1 MDGTLKMNFGTTTTT
16 GSLSVDRPATRKR
29 GRPPGSKAQVI
40 RDARALGIHHF
51 AFVRSSLWGLD
62 LAHSFER
69 YLAWSETTTD
79 LRYVQ
84 NRRDSLLKQIIEAGR
99 HLNASL
105 PEAAKITSMLDLLR
119 SDQAAKPTLKLP
131 RLEEWIESEGMDPD
145 AWSEA
150 DLITEYQSAFGLDNA
165 DALAAV
171 EGAKDVVAERVR
183 ALNHLE
189 TLLAVTPGAQ
199 DRLELWLAKP
209 VVLCLRNVGLLTLAD
224 LVNFINV
231 HGYRWHNRVKGFGN
245 QRADQVVA
253 WLRVQ
258 YEHLNM
264 VVSDS
269 VNEPKSLR
277 ALKNQAQEAMQA
289 LGRQDAGALA
299 TLSSPAR
306 HDAFGKSGSLG
317 GLGGLGKVGGSGSF
331 DQVGKSDLGQLSLSR
346 LHAAALLGG
355 VASGSS
361 LEKGASADI
370 GGRGEFRSHMA
381 NTLGA
386 NNDLEAVTAWLSRY
400 QDKPS
405 TQRSYRKE
413 VERFMLWC
421 AQDLQKPLSSVN
433 SPDCQKYRDF
443 LRVVP
448 GRWISPLTVARSD
461 PQWRA
466 FRGQPSPSSQKQ
478 ALVILQTMF
487 AGLCDAGYLVANPM
501 RALMKGFDL
510 PTAKVD
516 IRRSFTEAEWQH
528 VLRTLDAMPDSPER
542 VRLKCILELLVSS
555 GLRLDELAS
564 ARHSHLRREHLQELP
579 DLPDAWILTVTGKR
593 NKTREVPLTED
604 VVRLL
609 ASHGR
614 EFMQED
620 QRSLETD
627 ELPLIRTLHTSVG
640 QWGRVQT
647 GDRQGELM
655 VSPSSDTVGTA
666 LSAAGIYAV
675 LKRFFVQAAKTAGAA
690 SLEPQ
695 RFERAS
701 THWMR
706 HTFVRQALVDGV
718 PIEVVSELAGHASI
732 DTTSIYS
739 TQELARK
746 VRAVHSMKRR
756 TLVGAP

>member
-1 MDGTLKMNFGTTTTT
+1 MSTPTT
-16 GSLSVDRPATRKR
+16 SRPR

-84 NRRDSLLKQIIEAGR
+84 NRRDDLLKQIIDAGR

-105 PEAAKITSMLDLLR
+105 PDHAKITDILDLLR

-131 RLEEWIESEGMDPD
+131 TLEEWVESEGMDPD
-145 AWSEA
+145 VWSEA
-150 DLITEYQSAFGLDNA
+150 DLIAEYQSAFGLENP
-165 DALAAV
+165 DALAAA

-183 ALNHLE
+183 ALNHLA
-189 TLLAVTPGAQ
+189 TLLAVTPAAQ
-199 DRLELWLAKP
+199 DRLEMWLAKP
-209 VVLCLRNVGLLTLAD
+209 VALSLRNVGLLSLAD

-231 HGYRWHNRVKGFGN
+231 HGYRWHNRIKGFGN

-253 WLRVQ
+253 WLRMQ

-264 VVSDS
+264 LISDS

-277 ALKNQAQEAMQA
+277 ALKTQAQATQYGFAKLPSPGYQPFEHEPF
-289 LGRQDAGALA
+289 DASIRDRNA
-299 TLSSPAR
+299 
-306 HDAFGKSGSLG
+306 H
-317 GLGGLGKVGGSGSF
+317 
-331 DQVGKSDLGQLSLSR
+331 GQLSLSR
-346 LHAAALLGG
+346 LNTAALLGG
-355 VASGSS
+355 T
-361 LEKGASADI
+361 ADMDAK
-370 GGRGEFRSHMA
+370 GEFRSHMA

-386 NNDLEAVTAWLSRY
+386 SNDLEAVTAWLERY

-421 AQDLQKPLSSVN
+421 AQELKKPLSSVN
-433 SPDCQKYRDF
+433 APDCQKYRNF
-443 LRVVP
+443 LRAVP
-448 GRWISPLTVARSD
+448 GLWIFPLPVPRSD

-466 FRGQPSPSSQKQ
+466 FRGQPSPASQKQ
-478 ALVILQTMF
+478 ALVIIQTMF
-487 AGLCDAGYLVANPM
+487 SGLCDAGYMVANPM

-510 PTAKVD
+510 PTAKIDV
-516 IRRSFTEAEWQH
+516 RRSFTEAEWQH
-528 VLRTLDAMPDSPER
+528 VLRTLDGMPDTPER

-555 GLRLDELAS
+555 GLRLEELAS
-564 ARHSHLRREHLQELP
+564 ARHSHLRREHLPELP
-579 DLPDAWILTVTGKR
+579 ELPHAWILTVTGKR
-593 NKTREVPLTED
+593 NKTREVPLAED

-614 EFMQED
+614 EFMQDD
-620 QRSLETD
+620 QRGSETND
-627 ELPLIRTLHTSVG
+627 LPLIRTLHASVAR
-640 QWGRVQT
+640 WGRVQT
-647 GDRQGELM
+647 GGRQGELM
-655 VSPSSDTVGTA
+655 ATPLSETVGTA
-666 LSAAGIYAV
+666 LSAHGIYAV
-675 LKRFFVQAAKTAGAA
+675 LKRFFVQAAETAGAA
-690 SLEPQ
+690 GLEPE
-695 RFERAS
+695 RFLRAS
-701 THWMR
+701 THWLR
-706 HTFVRQALVDGV
+706 HTQIRNALVDGV

-746 VRAVHSMKRR
+746 VRAVVQTMKRR
-756 TLVGAP
+756 TLADTAAE

>member
-1 MDGTLKMNFGTTTTT
+1 MDGTLKMNFGTTTPAGTVIDVADT
-16 GSLSVDRPATRKR
+16 RNIGSLVVGRPTTRKR

-51 AFVRSSLWGLD
+51 AFVRASLWGLD

-84 NRRDSLLKQIIEAGR
+84 NRREDLLKQIIDAGR

-105 PEAAKITSMLDLLR
+105 PDHAKITDLLDLLR
-119 SDQAAKPTLKLP
+119 SDRTVASAIVLPT
-131 RLEEWIESEGMDPD
+131 LEEWVESEGMDPD
-145 AWSEA
+145 VWSEA
-150 DLITEYQSAFGLDNA
+150 DLIAEYQSAFGLNNA
-165 DALAAV
+165 DALAAA

-183 ALNHLE
+183 ALNHLS

-199 DRLELWLAKP
+199 DRLEIWLAKP
-209 VVLCLRNVGLLTLAD
+209 VAVSLRNVGLLSLAD

-231 HGYRWHNRVKGFGN
+231 HGYRWHNRIKGFGN

-253 WLRVQ
+253 WLRMQ

-264 VVSDS
+264 LISDS

-277 ALKNQAQEAMQA
+277 ALKTQAQTLEH
-289 LGRQDAGALA
+289 GLA
-299 TLSSPAR
+299 TLPSPYVPEPF
-306 HDAFGKSGSLG
+306 DATIRDRNSH
-317 GLGGLGKVGGSGSF
+317 
-331 DQVGKSDLGQLSLSR
+331 GQLSLSR
-346 LHAAALLGG
+346 LNIAALLGG
-355 VASGSS
+355 MG
-361 LEKGASADI
+361 GTADMDAK
-370 GGRGEFRSHMA
+370 GEFRSHMA

-386 NNDLEAVTAWLSRY
+386 SNDLEAVTAWLERY

-421 AQDLQKPLSSVN
+421 AQDLKKPLSSVN

-443 LRVVP
+443 LRTVP
-448 GRWISPLTVARSD
+448 GPWIFALPVPRSD

-466 FRGQPSPSSQKQ
+466 FRGQPSPASQKQ

-487 AGLCDAGYLVANPM
+487 SGLCDAGYMVANPM

-510 PTAKVD
+510 PTAKID

-528 VLRTLDAMPDSPER
+528 VLRTLDGMPDSPER

-555 GLRLDELAS
+555 GLRLEELAS
-564 ARHSHLRREHLQELP
+564 ARHSHLRREHLPELP
-579 DLPDAWILTVTGKR
+579 DLSDAWILTVTGKR
-593 NKTREVPLTED
+593 NKTREVPLAED

-620 QRSLETD
+620 QRRPDTND
-627 ELPLIRTLHTSVG
+627 LPLIRTLHASVA
-640 QWGRVQT
+640 QWGRVQM
-647 GDRQGELM
+647 GERQGELM
-655 VSPSSDTVGTA
+655 ATPLSDTVGTA
-666 LSAAGIYAV
+666 LSAAGVYAV
-675 LKRFFVQAAKTAGAA
+675 LKRFFSQAAQTAGAA
-690 SLEPQ
+690 GLEPE
-695 RFERAS
+695 RFLRAS

-746 VRAVHSMKRR
+746 VRAVNSMKRR
-756 TLVGAP
+756 TLVDTEA